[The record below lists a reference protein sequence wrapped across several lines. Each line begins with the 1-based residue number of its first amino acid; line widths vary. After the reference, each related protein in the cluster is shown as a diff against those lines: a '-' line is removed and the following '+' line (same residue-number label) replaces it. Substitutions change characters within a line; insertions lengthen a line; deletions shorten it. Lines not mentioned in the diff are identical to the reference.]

1 MTLENIVYACYKV
14 KKIID
19 NITCPI
25 WICGGSGVV
34 EGWLGSGTERGEPFK
49 SQKGGNAMLEEIIRK
64 WGGHEVSAMQVY
76 TDLFGLGEGLI
87 QRQDEEPGAFKSNP
101 LGYWKNDGEQRGHRR
116 ILFDDTFEETLKEM
130 QEADFSIMNGLTYFG
145 KRNAAENASKMYAMI
160 FDVDGITDETLIVVN
175 NRLSVMCDENHMIGK
190 TVNTMLSPVVP
201 VFLYFVLLVFVDIIL
216 ICSHNST
223 SLVLK

>member
-1 MTLENIVYACYKV
+1 
-14 KKIID
+14 
-19 NITCPI
+19 
-25 WICGGSGVV
+25 
-34 EGWLGSGTERGEPFK
+34 
-49 SQKGGNAMLEEIIRK
+49 MLEEIIRI

-160 FDVDGITDETLIVVN
+160 FDVDGITDETLNNFLSGAYVSEAYPVPNYVV
-175 NRLSVMCDENHMIGK
+175 LSGHNIH
-190 TVNTMLSPVVP
+190 
-201 VFLYFVLLVFVDIIL
+201 LYYRFEIPIAL
-216 ICSHNST
+216 
-223 SLVLK
+223 